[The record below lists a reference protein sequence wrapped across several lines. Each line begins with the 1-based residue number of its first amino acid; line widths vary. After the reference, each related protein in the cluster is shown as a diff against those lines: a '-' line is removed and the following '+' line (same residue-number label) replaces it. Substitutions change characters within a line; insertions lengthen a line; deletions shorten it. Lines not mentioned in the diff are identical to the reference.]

1 MAERQVPGAERT
13 GGRNPF
19 SKRSVYPST
28 GAMPTGFH
36 WAATESETLQIRI
49 CMKKLVAQQD
59 TKHLGSQWWSM
70 RAAVRRCRLPG
81 CIEAVR

>member
-13 GGRNPF
+13 DGRNPF

-49 CMKKLVAQQD
+49 V
-59 TKHLGSQWWSM
+59 
-70 RAAVRRCRLPG
+70 
-81 CIEAVR
+81 